1 VLYSGHA
8 ARLPP
13 NLGYLKD
20 EKMPKIDVSSGE
32 LLDKFSILEIKLEMM
47 SQSTQISNIKTE
59 IDLIKAIALPLLET
73 DSIRNSYGLLKQV
86 NQRIWDSMERLFSI
100 RESEVNQYA
109 SEARLATN
117 LNIERAN
124 IKRTID
130 LELNSAIKEAKSYF

>member
-1 VLYSGHA
+1 
-8 ARLPP
+8 
-13 NLGYLKD
+13 
-20 EKMPKIDVSSGE
+20 MPKIDVSSGE

>member
-1 VLYSGHA
+1 
-8 ARLPP
+8 
-13 NLGYLKD
+13 
-20 EKMPKIDVSSGE
+20 MPKIDVSSGE

-47 SQSTQISNIKTE
+47 SQSTQLSNIKTE
-59 IDLIKAIALPLLET
+59 INLIKAIALPLLET

>member
-1 VLYSGHA
+1 
-8 ARLPP
+8 
-13 NLGYLKD
+13 
-20 EKMPKIDVSSGE
+20 MPKIDVSSGE
-32 LLDKFSILEIKLEMM
+32 LLDKFSILEIKQEMM
-47 SQSTQISNIKTE
+47 SQSSQISNIKTE
-59 IDLIKAIALPLLET
+59 IDLLKTIALPLLET

-100 RESEVNQYA
+100 SESEVNQYA

-124 IKRTID
+124 IKRIID